1 VDVGTRPYAAAV
13 SPERVAERVVSF
25 RLRAVL
31 AVLGIVLAVVAL
43 LQLLWL
49 ARQVITWIFI
59 AMFLALA
66 LNPLVDWLQ
75 RQGVRSR
82 GLAAGLTYLGM
93 FVAIGSIGAVFVP
106 TLVDEVNDLADAV
119 PGYVEDLTAGRG
131 PLGFLESDYNIVERV
146 REAVEQGGAARVLG
160 FSGTAIAVTKGVVT
174 AVVAT
179 ITIAVLTFFMLLE
192 GPRWIE
198 RILALMPPDSR
209 ERWRRVGHDVYRT
222 VGGFVTGA
230 LVIALVA
237 GVSSSILLSVL
248 GVPYAIALGLL
259 VALLDLIPLA
269 GATIATVVVSTIAF
283 LAASTP
289 VGIVVLV
296 YFVVYQQVE
305 NHFLYPLVYSRTVQ
319 LSPLAILIAVLIGA
333 SLAGILGALVAIPVA
348 GTIQVVLLDYLEHRR
363 AGLILPATVD
373 EESLDEAVAPEPS

>member
-1 VDVGTRPYAAAV
+1 VPD
-13 SPERVAERVVSF
+13 ERIVHF
-25 RLRAVL
+25 RLRTVL

-59 AMFLALA
+59 ALFLALA
-66 LNPLVDWLQ
+66 LNPLVNWLQ
-75 RQGVRSR
+75 RRGVRNR
-82 GLAAGLTYLGM
+82 GLAAGLTYVGL
-93 FVAIGSIGAVFVP
+93 FAAIASVGAVFVP
-106 TLVDEVNDLADAV
+106 TLVGEVNDLADAV

-131 PLGFLESDYNIVERV
+131 PLGFLETDYHIVERV
-146 REAVEQGGAARVLG
+146 RDAVQNGGAARVLG
-160 FSGTAIAVTKGVVT
+160 FSGTAIALTKGVLT

-192 GPRWIE
+192 GPEWIE
-198 RILALMPPDSR
+198 RVLGLLPPESR
-209 ERWRRVGHDVYRT
+209 VRWRRVGHDVYRT

-237 GVSSSILLSVL
+237 GVSSSILLSIL

-289 VGIVVLV
+289 VGIAVLV

-305 NHFLYPLVYSRTVQ
+305 NHFLYPLIYSRTVQ

-348 GTIQVVLLDYLEHRR
+348 GTIQVVLLDYLRYRR
-363 AGLILPATVD
+363 AGLVLPPTVD
-373 EESLDEAVAPEPS
+373 EESLGEAVAPEPS